1 MVKNIKN
8 NNNNKETKSSSDKI
22 VTKTLAKNRKAYFN
36 YEILNK
42 YEAGIVLQGTEV
54 KSIKQGKVS
63 IKECYGKF
71 INRELYLIGMHIAE
85 FSNAGIF
92 NHETMRKR
100 KLLLHKKELKKLED
114 ELDRN
119 NSYTIVPLAVFQRKH
134 LIKVQF
140 GLVKGKREY
149 EKRDTIKAR
158 EESKNID
165 RAVKNFNKY

>member
-1 MVKNIKN
+1 MV

-71 INRELYLIGMHIAE
+71 INSELYLIGMHIAE